1 MPPGSG
7 GTMQLGLTAMTV
19 EHLLESLELE
29 NVSDIFLADGL
40 VPSLR
45 INTEVTPRGTEKLP
59 AGEIAA
65 FRNKILSPAAR
76 EHYLRTLAVDTAYET
91 ADNRRFRINF
101 YASRTGDNAAIRPV
115 RAASDLDFSQLALPE
130 TIRKLAEARRGLVLI
145 CGATGSGKS
154 TTLAAMVNEIN
165 LRFKKHI
172 LTLEDPIEYTHT
184 SKNSLISQ
192 CEVNGFDSFFTDA
205 VRNAMRK
212 NPDVIVIGEMRDMET
227 AQAAINAALTGHLV
241 LSTIHTGNCVSSIER
256 IINLFPDDKREQ
268 LALDISN
275 ALLGIAAQRL
285 LPRADK
291 SGMIPAVEYLPA
303 TPMVKKLISKCLF
316 NDLEAALREGAT
328 PGMENFQR
336 AVFDLWKKHQ
346 ITKETAFEYVDNPD
360 ELTLL
365 FEGLRSGIDTFRT
378 VYGEKETGSDQSIDI
393 STLLYSAIRN
403 GSSDLILTTDTPP
416 CIRIDG
422 TIRTLDLPP
431 LRPEDTSSLLYGL
444 LTPHQ
449 RIEFEE
455 KREIDLALSLN
466 LKKNPDGS
474 VLSGRFRINA
484 FHQRGAVGIVARVIN
499 TEIPD
504 PAKLGLPPILSEL
517 SKRAQGLILI
527 TGPTGSG
534 KSTTLASIVDHINR
548 TRDAHIITIEDPIEF
563 VHKNRK
569 SVIEQRELHSDTLN
583 YAGALKNALRQDP
596 DVILVGEMRDI
607 DTMAAALTAAETGHL
622 VLATIHTNNG
632 PQTIDRIVD
641 SFPDHQQNQIRL
653 QLAGVILCVVSQ
665 RLLPRIDGKGRIAVF
680 EVMVGTPPIQALIR
694 DGKTHLLKSSM
705 ETGRKDGMVTMERA
719 LTDLAAL
726 KIVPPEEIKALM
738 G

>member
-1 MPPGSG
+1 
-7 GTMQLGLTAMTV
+7 MTV
-19 EHLLESLELE
+19 EQLLDSLDLH
-29 NVSDIFLADGL
+29 NVSDIFLTDKQIPF
-40 VPSLR
+40 VR
-45 INTEVTPRGTEKLP
+45 VNTEVSPRGTEALP

-65 FRNKILSPAAR
+65 FMDRILTANAA
-76 EHYLRTLAVDTAYET
+76 EHYRQHRSVDTAFET
-91 ADNRRFRINF
+91 ANGRRFRISF
-101 YASRTGDNAAIRPV
+101 HASLDGDNAAIRPV
-115 RAASDLDFSQLALPE
+115 RPAGELDFSKLGLPK
-130 TIRKLAEARRGLVLI
+130 TIRQLTGIRRGLVLI

-165 LRFKKHI
+165 LRYKRHI
-172 LTLEDPIEYTHT
+172 LTLEDPVEFIHT
-184 SKNSLISQ
+184 NQNSIVSQ
-192 CEVNGFDSFFTDA
+192 CDVNGYETGFVEA

-241 LSTIHTGNCVSSIER
+241 LSTIHTGNAISSIER
-256 IINLFPDDKREQ
+256 ILNLFPDDTREQ
-268 LALDISN
+268 LAMDIAH
-275 ALLGIAAQRL
+275 ALLGIASQRL
-285 LPRADK
+285 LPRADGT
-291 SGMIPAVEYLPA
+291 GMIPAVEYLPA

-316 NDLEAALREGAT
+316 NELESTMREGT
-328 PGMENFQR
+328 FPGMENFQR
-336 AVFDLWKKHQ
+336 VIFGLWKKRL
-346 ITKETAFEYVDNPD
+346 ITRETAFEYADDPD

-365 FEGLRSGIDTFRT
+365 FEGLRSGVDTFRK
-378 VYGEKETGSDQSIDI
+378 VYGEKEQSGDKTIDI
-393 STLLYSAIRN
+393 TTLLYSAIRN

-422 TIRTLDLPP
+422 AIRALDLPP

-455 KREIDLALSLN
+455 KREIDLALSLT
-466 LKKNPDGS
+466 LQKRADGTAMT
-474 VLSGRFRINA
+474 GRFRINA

-504 PAKLGLPPILSEL
+504 PQKLGLPPVLGEL
-517 SKRAQGLILI
+517 SKRAQGLILV

-534 KSTTLASIVDHINR
+534 KSTTLASIIDHINR
-548 TRDAHIITIEDPIEF
+548 TRDAHIITIEDPIEY

-569 SVIEQRELHSDTLN
+569 SIIEQRELHADTLS
-583 YAGALKNALRQDP
+583 YTGALKNALRQDP

-622 VLATIHTNNG
+622 VLATIHTNDC

-653 QLAGVILCVVSQ
+653 QLAGVVLGVVSQ
-665 RLLPRIDGKGRIAVF
+665 RLLPRIDGNGRVAVF
-680 EVMVGTPPIQALIR
+680 EVMVGTPPIRALIR

-705 ETGRKDGMVTMERA
+705 ETGHKDGMVTMERA
-719 LTDLAAL
+719 LADLAAL
-726 KIVPPEEIKALM
+726 NIVPKEEIDALK